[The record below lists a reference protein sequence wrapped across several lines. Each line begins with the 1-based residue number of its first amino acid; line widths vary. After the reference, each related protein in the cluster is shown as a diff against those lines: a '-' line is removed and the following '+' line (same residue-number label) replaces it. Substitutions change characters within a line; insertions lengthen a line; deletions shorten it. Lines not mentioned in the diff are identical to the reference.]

1 MAISD
6 ALQLLLVYSHT
17 MILPLAPNLLTRTT
31 EFIVNYVIKPQT
43 HLSTH
48 SESNAQNHKNDAIP
62 AARGVKI
69 TLSYSYPYLEPKNN

>member
-1 MAISD
+1 
-6 ALQLLLVYSHT
+6 

-31 EFIVNYVIKPQT
+31 QFIVNYVIKPQT

-62 AARGVKI
+62 EARGVK
-69 TLSYSYPYLEPKNN
+69 